1 MYVGRTSQRFHIR
14 RYQHVT
20 KSLRTWIKTGLNK
33 PTNRSSA
40 NAEKN
45 NSECA
50 SNYSDSNFS
59 IISKA
64 RSEYY
69 LNVLESLLIK
79 TLNLIFASNNLF
91 INLSF
96 KVFIIFVFIVFFV
109 VAYFIVCFVIV
120 ALLFMNNF
128 VIMNYECLI

>member
-1 MYVGRTSQRFHIR
+1 M
-14 RYQHVT
+14 
-20 KSLRTWIKTGLNK
+20 KTGLNK

-40 NAEKN
+40 IAEQLLN
-45 NSECA
+45 NSDCA
-50 SNYSDSNFS
+50 NNYSDSNFL
-59 IISKA
+59 IISNA

-91 INLSF
+91 INPSF